1 MASSPIQ
8 KFLFSPTINR
18 IGLALGEI
26 LPPRLGRKVIGLV
39 IQQLIKREDN
49 EQVIAVRNN
58 QWVISGG
65 TLSDQQLSDRVKQV
79 YFSSGISLYDY
90 YHCMRKEERTRALI
104 QFDDNLRSFI
114 RRVKSGKENT
124 LGLVLHIGAFDL
136 SGHAIALAGANPLVL
151 AYPNP
156 NPGYQWHNEL
166 RRQAGLEVVPLSIE
180 SFQKA
185 TRHLRSGGTVI
196 TGVDRPWPGGH
207 VSPKFFGKPSAI
219 PVTTIQMAIRTESP
233 VMLLACVRQPDDRY
247 ILHASE
253 LIELTR
259 HPDRDVELIEN
270 TERVLQIAEKFI
282 QSAPEQWAMFYPVW
296 PDVKKGEELNNGTK
310 SAATHASK

>member
-18 IGLALGEI
+18 IGLFLGEL
-26 LPPRLGRKVIGLV
+26 LPARLGRIVIRLV
-39 IQQLIKREDN
+39 VQQLIKRGDN
-49 EQVIAVRNN
+49 EQVIAVRKN
-58 QWVISGG
+58 QWVISDGM
-65 TLSDQQLSDRVKQV
+65 LSEQELNERVKQV
-79 YFSSGISLYDY
+79 YISSGISLYDY
-90 YHCMRKEERTRALI
+90 YHCMRKEKRTRDLI
-104 QFDDNLRSFI
+104 QFDDNLRYFI

-124 LGLVLHIGAFDL
+124 LGLVLHMGAFDL
-136 SGHAIALAGANPLVL
+136 SGHAIALAGADPLVL

-166 RRQAGLEVVPLSIE
+166 RRQAGLAVEPLSIE

-219 PVTTIQMAIRTESP
+219 PVTTIQMALRTESP
-233 VMLLACVRQPDDRY
+233 IMLLACVRQPDDRY

-259 HPDRDVELIEN
+259 NPDRDVELIEN
-270 TERVLQIAEKFI
+270 TERVLKIAEEFI
-282 QSAPEQWAMFYPVW
+282 RITPEQWAMFYPVW
-296 PDVKKGEELNNGTK
+296 PDVSMGEELNNGTK
-310 SAATHASK
+310 STAAHASK

>member
-1 MASSPIQ
+1 MALSPIQ

-39 IQQLIKREDN
+39 VRQLIKREDN
-49 EQVIAVRNN
+49 EQVMAVRNN

-65 TLSDQQLSDRVKQV
+65 SLSDQQLNERVKQV
-79 YFSSGISLYDY
+79 YYSSGISLYDY
-90 YHCMRKEERTRALI
+90 YHCMRKEARTRALI

-114 RRVKSGKENT
+114 RRVKFGKKNT
-124 LGLVLHIGAFDL
+124 LGLILHMGAFDL

-196 TGVDRPWPGGH
+196 TGLDRPWPGGH
-207 VSPKFFGKPSAI
+207 VSPNFFGKPSAI
-219 PVTTIQMAIRTESP
+219 PVTTIQMALRTETP
-233 VMLLACVRQPDDRY
+233 IMLLACLRQPDDRY

-259 HPDRDVELIEN
+259 NPDREVELIEN
-270 TERVLQIAEKFI
+270 TEHVLQIAEKII
-282 QSAPEQWAMFYPVW
+282 QSAPEQWAMFYSVW
-296 PDVKKGEELNNGTK
+296 PDVSMGEELNNGTK
-310 SAATHASK
+310 STATHAS

>member
-1 MASSPIQ
+1 MASSQIQ

-18 IGLALGEI
+18 IGLGLGEI

-39 IQQLIKREDN
+39 IRQLIKREDN

-65 TLSDQQLSDRVKQV
+65 TISGQQLNDRVKQV

-90 YHCMRKEERTRALI
+90 YHCMRKEKRIRELI

-114 RRVKSGKENT
+114 RRVKTGKENT

-136 SGHAIALAGANPLVL
+136 SGLAIALAGANPLVL
-151 AYPNP
+151 SYPNP

-166 RRQAGLEVVPLSIE
+166 RRQAGLEVLPLSIE

-207 VSPKFFGKPSAI
+207 ISPKFFGKPSAI

-233 VMLLACVRQPDDRY
+233 IMLLACVRQPDDRY

-259 HPDRDVELIEN
+259 NSDRDVELIEN
-270 TERVLQIAEKFI
+270 TERVLQIAEKII

-310 SAATHASK
+310 SAATHTSK

>member
-1 MASSPIQ
+1 MASSQIQ

-18 IGLALGEI
+18 IGLGLGEI

-39 IQQLIKREDN
+39 IRQLIKREDN

-65 TLSDQQLSDRVKQV
+65 TISGQQLNDRVKQV

-90 YHCMRKEERTRALI
+90 YHCLRKEKRIRELI

-114 RRVKSGKENT
+114 RRVKTGKENT

-136 SGHAIALAGANPLVL
+136 SGLAIALAGANPLVL
-151 AYPNP
+151 SYPNP

-166 RRQAGLEVVPLSIE
+166 RRQAGLEVLPLSIE

-207 VSPKFFGKPSAI
+207 ISPKFFGKPSAI

-233 VMLLACVRQPDDRY
+233 IMLLACVRQPDDRY

-259 HPDRDVELIEN
+259 NSDRDVELIEN
-270 TERVLQIAEKFI
+270 TERVLQIAEKII

-310 SAATHASK
+310 SAATHTSK